1 MNENREKNRKK
12 LLKFEALVQKTVLK
26 EVNFALEIL

>member
-1 MNENREKNRKK
+1 MKTERKTEKK